1 MKLEKEDYLDPACP
15 LCGKPGEEDS
25 PRPVPVDR
33 IQRKL
38 CDEMYRTC
46 SVENFGTYHI
56 CFGHL
61 YLLCQI
67 FGRVSN
73 GIHDRTFDTEIETFV
88 TKDEVEP
95 HIKITFT
102 DYNEHGKVSDAY
114 TETYIIPVNSVIM
127 ERENVTYFYKEKDD
141 KGGK

>member
-1 MKLEKEDYLDPACP
+1 MKNYYEFGHATFTD
-15 LCGKPGEEDS
+15 EDS
-25 PRPVPVDR
+25 FHDWFWKNLEFDKNAKDSVPNW
-33 IQRKL
+33 
-38 CDEMYRTC
+38 YRNT
-46 SVENFGTYHI
+46 EET
-56 CFGHL
+56 L

-73 GIHDRTFDTEIETFV
+73 GINDRTFDTEIETFL

-102 DYNEHGKVSDAY
+102 DYNEHGEVSDAY

-127 ERENVTYFYKEKDD
+127 ERENVTYFYKEKDG